1 MVFTVTLNPA
11 IDYKMTVG
19 ELKIGAVNRASG
31 ETLTAGGKGINVSK
45 ILNELDVENTALFF
59 AAGRTGDMLVEAV
72 KEDGINCDFV
82 GLDSGMTRINVKI
95 GAAEETEING
105 TGPSPAQDDV
115 NALKNRLEAIN
126 DGDTL
131 VLAGSVPK
139 SLGTDVYADIL
150 EGLKDRKI
158 NVVVDAEGELL
169 TNTLS
174 YNPFLIKPNINE
186 LAAIFGKKPET
197 LEEIQSMAEKL
208 VERGAR
214 NVLVSMGADGAA
226 LVNENIK
233 LYREAPKGKVIST
246 TGSGDSMVAGFIAGF
261 GEKGHTEDGFKLG
274 LAAGSASA
282 FCAGLAGRD
291 EIYDTLRKLN

>member
-19 ELKIGAVNRASG
+19 DFKTGAVNRSSR
-31 ETLTAGGKGINVSK
+31 ESLTAGGKGINISK

-59 AAGRTGDMLVEAV
+59 IAGRTGDMLAEAV
-72 KEDGINCDFV
+72 KEDGINCDFIR
-82 GLDSGMTRINVKI
+82 LDSGMTRINVKVS
-95 GAAEETEING
+95 AAEETEING
-105 TGPSPAQDDV
+105 TGPSPAMDDV

-150 EGLKDRKI
+150 ESLKDKKI

-169 TNTLS
+169 TKTLP

-197 LEEIQSMAEKL
+197 LEEIQSMAEQL

-214 NVLVSMGADGAA
+214 NVLVSMGADGAT
-226 LVNENIK
+226 LVNKNIR
-233 LYREAPKGKVIST
+233 LYREAPEGKVIST

-282 FCAGLAGRD
+282 FCAGLAKRD
-291 EIYDTLRKLN
+291 KIYDVLNKMI

>member
-19 ELKIGAVNRASG
+19 DFKTGAINRSSR
-31 ETLTAGGKGINVSK
+31 ESLTAGGKGINVSK

-59 AAGRTGDMLVEAV
+59 IAGRTGDMLAEAV
-72 KEDGINCDFV
+72 KEDGINCDFIR
-82 GLDSGMTRINVKI
+82 LDNGMTRINVKVS
-95 GAAEETEING
+95 AAEETEING
-105 TGPSPAQDDV
+105 TGPSPAMDDV

-131 VLAGSVPK
+131 VF
-139 SLGTDVYADIL
+139 
-150 EGLKDRKI
+150 
-158 NVVVDAEGELL
+158 DAEGELL
-169 TNTLS
+169 AKTLP

-197 LEEIQSMAEKL
+197 LDEIQSMAEQL

-214 NVLVSMGADGAA
+214 NVLVSMGADGAT
-226 LVNENIK
+226 LVNKNIR
-233 LYREAPKGKVIST
+233 LYREAPEGKVIST

-291 EIYDTLRKLN
+291 EIYELVKQID